1 MDGLTRSQEHE
12 SSILEGLHGL
22 QRKKPR
28 MRLHLTAM
36 IDVIFLL
43 LTFFVLTAKFR
54 IPEQFLPVSLPDSEA
69 AQSVVNVIDP
79 WTLAVAQSPGNTG
92 FTVDLNGILYAV
104 NRPSLEEDMTLLA
117 NGFVSQLD
125 AAHRRPKD
133 PIILQC
139 DEQLQW
145 DYLVKLYNLL
155 YSLGATE
162 IQFDL

>member
-1 MDGLTRSQEHE
+1 MDGLTSTQEQE

-22 QRKKPR
+22 KRRRPK

-54 IPEQFLPVSLPDSEA
+54 IPEQFLPVNLPASEA
-69 AQSVVNVIDP
+69 AASVVNVIDP
-79 WTLAVAQSPGNTG
+79 WTLAVSEQVQGEG
-92 FTVDLNGILYAV
+92 FTVEVSGILYQV
-104 NRPSLEEDMTLLA
+104 NARTLDEDMTLLA
-117 NGFVSQLD
+117 NGFMSQLD
-125 AAHRRPKD
+125 ASNRKPKD

-139 DEQLQW
+139 DDGLRW

-162 IQFDL
+162 IQFDQ